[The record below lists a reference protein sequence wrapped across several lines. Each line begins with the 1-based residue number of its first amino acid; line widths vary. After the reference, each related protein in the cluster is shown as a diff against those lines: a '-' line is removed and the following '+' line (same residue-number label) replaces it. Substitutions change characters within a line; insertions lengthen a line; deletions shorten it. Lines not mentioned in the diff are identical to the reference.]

1 MNRFGESQPE
11 IYRLARSATLD
22 AIEALGPHREVMDV
36 RSLSS
41 TDRRSFHTKVAG
53 PAALLVAKAHKIQER
68 LGVKSRER
76 SKDAYDV
83 YRLLRGFKTTIL
95 AERPGAD
102 RDGARPRE
110 TTPANRARGS
120 YRTPENVGL
129 RRRRDRAAHTLLR
142 RPLPSTRQSEVL
154 PKDSR
159 MPGSDTQ
166 QRERR
171 PFGHASALLPVAKCV
186 DTDP

>member
-1 MNRFGESQPE
+1 MNRLGESQLE

-110 TTPANRARGS
+110 TTPANRPRGS

-129 RRRRDRAAHTLLR
+129 EEETRPRRAHATSAAPTFNPPKRGSPEGLSDAGQRYAATRAPALR
-142 RPLPSTRQSEVL
+142 ACVCPAPSCEVC
-154 PKDSR
+154 
-159 MPGSDTQ
+159 
-166 QRERR
+166 
-171 PFGHASALLPVAKCV
+171 GH
-186 DTDP
+186 